1 MDIKMTNTA
10 CGPLGS
16 FQAGRIYTVDPELG
30 LRLVEAQAATDVSV
44 KETATA
50 SASEKADGPPKETTA
65 KPPKE
70 KRG

>member
-1 MDIKMTNTA
+1 MDIKMTTTA

-16 FQAGRIYTVDPELG
+16 FQAGRLYTVDPELG
-30 LRLVEAQAATDVSV
+30 QQLVEAQAAIDVTV

-50 SASEKADGPPKETTA
+50 PAPETADPPPKETAT